1 MTAKTL
7 KKAFS
12 GGRLLTICTVMIV
25 IGSVSVCAQSDSE
38 KQAIKIF
45 QREAQEYVSLRN
57 QVREK
62 LPKLSKDATPEQIQT
77 FMTSFEEA
85 TRAARAG
92 AKVGEIFKP
101 EIATHIRTTL
111 KVHFRGDDRIE
122 LRKTIFEAENKTV
135 PLRVNYPYP
144 QSKEFTEMPPTLL
157 LKLPQLPKELRYR
170 FVGGNMILVDREN
183 NLIVDY
189 MVDALP

>member
-1 MTAKTL
+1 M
-7 KKAFS
+7 
-12 GGRLLTICTVMIV
+12 VV
-25 IGSVSVCAQSDSE
+25 YVSARAQSVSE
-38 KQAIKIF
+38 KQTIKVF
-45 QREAQEYVSLRN
+45 ETELQEYVKLRN
-57 QVREK
+57 QIREK
-62 LPKLSKDATPEQIQT
+62 IPKLSKDATPEQIHT

-85 TRAARAG
+85 TRGARAG

-101 EIATHIRTTL
+101 EISAYIRTTL
-111 KVHFRGDDRIE
+111 KAHFRGEDRME
-122 LRKTIFEAENKTV
+122 LRKTIFEAENKTI

-170 FVGGNMILVDREN
+170 FVGRNMILVDREN

>member
-1 MTAKTL
+1 MTNKTL
-7 KKAFS
+7 NKAFS

-25 IGSVSVCAQSDSE
+25 MGYVSVRAQSCSE

-45 QREAQEYVSLRN
+45 QREVQEYVNLRN

-62 LPKLSKDATPEQIQT
+62 IPKLSKDATPEQIQT

-101 EIATHIRTTL
+101 EVATHIRTTL
-111 KVHFRGDDRIE
+111 KAHFRGDDRIE
-122 LRKTIFEAENKTV
+122 LRKTNFEAENKTV

-144 QSKEFTEMPPTLL
+144 QSKEFTE
-157 LKLPQLPKELRYR
+157 
-170 FVGGNMILVDREN
+170 
-183 NLIVDY
+183 
-189 MVDALP
+189 

>member
-12 GGRLLTICTVMIV
+12 GGRLLTICTVMLV
-25 IGSVSVCAQSDSE
+25 IRSVSVCAQSDSE

-111 KVHFRGDDRIE
+111 KAHFRGDDRIE

-170 FVGGNMILVDREN
+170 FVGRNMILVDREN
-183 NLIVDY
+183 NLILDY